1 MSVMPT
7 APRVLCVPVS
17 GAYGMGEYARSLAI
31 ARAVLAR
38 WPLATVHFILSRA
51 APYAAEVPFEHTLL
65 PSSPTFHTPDVVAL
79 IQSFRPT
86 LVLFDNAGRTA
97 QLRAARDAGAKIVYI
112 SARARQR
119 RKAFRLTWMR
129 LIDEHWI
136 AYPAWSAGALG
147 TLERAKLR
155 LLRRP
160 VVRFLDVILPAHD
173 AARSAELLDKFG
185 FAPQGYALVV
195 PGGGTGHPGVAD
207 AAARFHA
214 AAAQLAAAGTPTL
227 YVGPEPPG
235 APQPPAPVGAVGG
248 YLRAIASLPQRDL
261 MELMRGARLVIAN
274 GGSTLLQSIACGTA
288 TIGVAIAGDQA
299 LRLRRCA
306 EAGVAVAAPL
316 AAEQITRCAN
326 TLLANE
332 STRAAL
338 AARAAALPLA
348 DGIAV
353 AVTAIESLLG

>member
-1 MSVMPT
+1 
-7 APRVLCVPVS
+7 LCVPVS
-17 GAYGMGEYARSLAI
+17 GAYGMGEYARTLAI

-38 WPLATVHFILSRA
+38 WPQAAVHFLLSRA
-51 APYAAEVPFEHTLL
+51 APYAADVPFEHTLL
-65 PSSPTFHTPDVVAL
+65 PSSPTFHTPEVRAA
-79 IQSFRPT
+79 IQAFRPT

-97 QLRAARDAGAKIVYI
+97 QLRAAHEAGAKVVYI

-119 RKAFRLTWMR
+119 RKAFRVTWMR

-155 LLRRP
+155 LLGRP
-160 VVRFLDVILPAHD
+160 VVRFLDVILPPRD
-173 AARSAELLDKFG
+173 AARGAELRERFG
-185 FAPQGYALVV
+185 FTPQGYVLVV
-195 PGGGTGHPGVAD
+195 PGGGTGHPGAAD

-227 YVGPEPPG
+227 YVGPEPPAAG
-235 APQPPAPVGAVGG
+235 QAPGMPQPPGATTVARGCW
-248 YLRAIASLPQRDL
+248 RATASLPQRDL
-261 MELMRGARLVIAN
+261 TELMRGARLVIAN

-288 TIGVAIAGDQA
+288 TLGVAIAGDQA

-316 AAEQITRCAN
+316 AADSIAQCAAA
-326 TLLANE
+326 LLGDE
-332 STRAAL
+332 SARGAL

-353 AVTAIESLLG
+353 AVTAIEGLLA